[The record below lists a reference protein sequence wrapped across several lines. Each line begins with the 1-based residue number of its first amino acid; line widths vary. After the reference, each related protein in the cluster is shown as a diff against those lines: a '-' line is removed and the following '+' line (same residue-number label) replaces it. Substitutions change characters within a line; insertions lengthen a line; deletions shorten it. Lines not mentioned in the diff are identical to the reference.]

1 MKSENTLFINVIQ
14 LIMKDYFTMDD
25 FDLRGKR
32 ILLRLD
38 LNSPVNTD
46 TGEITDISRFLAHLD
61 TLKKL
66 GESKVVILA
75 HQSRPGKKDFTTTKK
90 HAEILSKLL
99 RRPVTYIDGL
109 FESVVIE
116 KIKQMKDGDII
127 FLENTRFYSED
138 VVLADEPI
146 SIQRKSHIV
155 KKLAPLFDY
164 FINDAFAAVHRPQTT
179 LIGFTEDIPNLAGI
193 LMDKEI
199 TMLSKF
205 IQDDSRPKMAVLAG
219 AKVDDSLKVARN
231 FLEKNIVDKIITG
244 GLVSNLFLLSK
255 GIDIGNFN
263 LEFLKKELGKIEPL
277 LNICNE
283 ILQKY
288 GDKVVLPVDLALNK
302 DNKRLEISINELPM
316 EYPIM
321 DIGLET
327 IEKYKEILKDAKA
340 IILNGP
346 MGVYEIDDFAIGTIE
361 IFTAISDMDCFKVAG
376 GGHTI
381 SAIAKLNLNKKF
393 THVSVGGGALI
404 NFLSGEPMPVI
415 DALKLS
421 KQKFME
427 VKK

>member
-1 MKSENTLFINVIQ
+1 
-14 LIMKDYFTMDD
+14 MKDYFTLDD
-25 FDLRGKR
+25 FDLKGKR
-32 ILLRLD
+32 VLLRLD
-38 LNSPVNTD
+38 LNSPVNTE
-46 TGEITDISRFLAHLD
+46 TGEITDISRFIAHLD
-61 TLKKL
+61 TLRRL

-99 RRPVTYIDGL
+99 RRPVTYLDGL
-109 FESVVIE
+109 FETSVIE
-116 KIKQMKDGDII
+116 KIKRMKDGDII

-179 LIGFTEDIPNLAGI
+179 LVGFSEDLPNIAGV
-193 LMDKEI
+193 LMDREI
-199 TMLSKF
+199 SMLSKF
-205 IQDDSRPKMAVLAG
+205 LHDDSRPKMAVLAG
-219 AKVDDSLKVARN
+219 AKVDDSLKVAKN

-244 GLVSNLFLLSK
+244 GLVSNLFLVAK
-255 GIDIGNFN
+255 GIDIGRLNI
-263 LEFLKKELGKIEPL
+263 EFLTKELGNLEPL
-277 LNICNE
+277 LDLCNDM
-283 ILQKY
+283 LKKY
-288 GDKVVLPVDLALNK
+288 GDKIVLPEDFAVNK
-302 DNKRLEISINELPM
+302 ENKRFEIAIDELPTD
-316 EYPIM
+316 YPIM
-321 DIGLET
+321 DIGMGT
-327 IEKYKEILKDAKA
+327 IKKYKNILKDAKA

-346 MGVYEIDDFAIGTIE
+346 MGVYEMDEFAIGTIE
-361 IFTAISDMDCFKVAG
+361 IFTAISELDCFKVAG

-381 SAIAKLNLNKKF
+381 SAIAKLDLNRKF

-421 KQKFME
+421 KKKFTE
-427 VKK
+427 ARK

>member
-1 MKSENTLFINVIQ
+1 V
-14 LIMKDYFTMDD
+14 Y
-25 FDLRGKR
+25 KR
-32 ILLRLD
+32 
-38 LNSPVNTD
+38 
-46 TGEITDISRFLAHLD
+46 
-61 TLKKL
+61 
-66 GESKVVILA
+66 
-75 HQSRPGKKDFTTTKK
+75 QGKKDFTTTKK

-263 LEFLKKELGKIEPL
+263 LEFLKKELGNIEPL

>member
-1 MKSENTLFINVIQ
+1 
-14 LIMKDYFTMDD
+14 MKDYFTMDD
-25 FDLRGKR
+25 FDLKGKR
-32 ILLRLD
+32 VLLRLD
-38 LNSPVNTD
+38 LNSPINTE
-46 TGEITDISRFLAHLD
+46 TGEITDISRFIAHLD
-61 TLKKL
+61 TLRRL

-99 RRPVTYIDGL
+99 RRPVIYLDGL
-109 FESVVIE
+109 FETSVIE
-116 KIKQMKDGDII
+116 NIMHMKDGDII

-179 LIGFTEDIPNLAGI
+179 LVGFSEDLPNIAGV
-193 LMDKEI
+193 LMDREI
-199 TMLSKF
+199 SMLSKF

-219 AKVDDSLKVARN
+219 AKVDDSLKVAKN

-244 GLVSNLFLLSK
+244 GLVSNLFLVAK
-255 GIDIGNFN
+255 GIDIGRVNV
-263 LEFLKKELGKIEPL
+263 EFLKKELGSLEPL

-283 ILQKY
+283 ILKKY
-288 GDKVVLPVDLALNK
+288 SDKIVLPDDFAVNRE
-302 DNKRLEISINELPM
+302 NKRFEISMDELPTD
-316 EYPIM
+316 YSIM
-321 DIGLET
+321 DIGMET
-327 IEKYKEILKDAKA
+327 IEKYKNTLKDAKA

-346 MGVYEIDDFAIGTIE
+346 MGVYEMDDFAIGTIE
-361 IFTAISDMDCFKVAG
+361 IFTAISELDCFKVAG

-381 SAIAKLNLNKKF
+381 SAIAKLDLNRKF

-421 KQKFME
+421 KKKFTE
-427 VKK
+427 ARK

>member
-1 MKSENTLFINVIQ
+1 
-14 LIMKDYFTMDD
+14 MKDYFTMDD
-25 FDLRGKR
+25 FDLKGKR
-32 ILLRLD
+32 VLLRLD
-38 LNSPVNTD
+38 LNSPVNTE
-46 TGEITDISRFLAHLD
+46 TGEITDISRFIAHLD
-61 TLKKL
+61 TLRRL

-99 RRPVTYIDGL
+99 RRPVIYLDGL
-109 FESVVIE
+109 FETSVIE

-179 LIGFTEDIPNLAGI
+179 LVGFSEDLPNIAGV
-193 LMDKEI
+193 LMDREI
-199 TMLSKF
+199 SMLSKF

-219 AKVDDSLKVARN
+219 AKVDDSLKVAKN
-231 FLEKNIVDKIITG
+231 FLDKNIVDKIITG
-244 GLVSNLFLLSK
+244 GLVSNLFLVAK
-255 GIDIGNFN
+255 GTEIGRGNV
-263 LEFLKKELGKIEPL
+263 EFLTKELGNLEPL
-277 LNICNE
+277 LNLCNE
-283 ILQKY
+283 ILKKY
-288 GDKVVLPVDLALNK
+288 GDKIVLPDDFAVNRE
-302 DNKRLEISINELPM
+302 NKRFEISMDELPTD
-316 EYPIM
+316 YSIM
-321 DIGLET
+321 DIGMGT
-327 IEKYKEILKDAKA
+327 IEKYKNILKDAKA

-346 MGVYEIDDFAIGTIE
+346 MGVYEMDDFAIGTIE
-361 IFTAISDMDCFKVAG
+361 IFTAISELDCFKVAG

-381 SAIAKLNLNKKF
+381 SAIAKLDLNKKF

-421 KQKFME
+421 KKKFTE
-427 VKK
+427 ARK